1 MASSIPLIG
10 FHRSE
15 RILDRCLPR
24 CACFIDIN
32 GYLISNLGVDR
43 KWIVLKLLLS
53 KDLTE
58 LFCRRI
64 RLLVKWFE
72 SLSCQLPLEIF
83 TLRLLPSTSRLCPVV
98 EVGFVWLLFCEEF
111 AASPVGWVLAESVKA
126 SSSLIRWNGDFWH
139 SFHLLLEILISELSL
154 GAFACSSPLACVGKS
169 LTLHSTTLWP
179 LRLLA
184 FFRPVF
190 AWLLLL

>member
-1 MASSIPLIG
+1 MPLIG
-10 FHRSE
+10 FRRSE
-15 RILDRCLPR
+15 RILGRYLQRCD
-24 CACFIDIN
+24 CFIDIN

-58 LFCRRI
+58 LFCGWI
-64 RLLVKWFE
+64 RLLVQWFE
-72 SLSCQLPLEIF
+72 RLSCQLLLEIS
-83 TLRLLPSTSRLCPVV
+83 TLRPLPSTSRLCPVI
-98 EVGFVWLLFCEEF
+98 EVGFVWLLFCEGF

-126 SSSLIRWNGDFWH
+126 SSSLIRWSGDFWH
-139 SFHLLLEILISELSL
+139 SFHLLLEILVGELPL

-179 LRLLA
+179 LHLLA